1 MWDHLNASF
10 FGASGKFPINAIF
23 TFHDTM
29 SISPLQLPNITSA
42 AVFVL
47 SSVDHLNK
55 QNFTAI
61 KTDSKQNI
69 RVSAKWIVLHKTISA
84 IRYFFFTSQMRFLE
98 KILHATNLAAAI
110 LNTETFSNLTGV
122 LRLTSSY
129 SIQDESIPIRL
140 MINDQSIDYFFHGI
154 IKSSYARN

>member
-1 MWDHLNASF
+1 
-10 FGASGKFPINAIF
+10 
-23 TFHDTM
+23 M

-69 RVSAKWIVLHKTISA
+69 RVSAKWIVLYKTISA
-84 IRYFFFTSQMRFLE
+84 YSLFFSLLRCVSWKKYFMQQTWQQLS
-98 KILHATNLAAAI
+98 
-110 LNTETFSNLTGV
+110 
-122 LRLTSSY
+122 
-129 SIQDESIPIRL
+129 
-140 MINDQSIDYFFHGI
+140 
-154 IKSSYARN
+154 

>member
-1 MWDHLNASF
+1 
-10 FGASGKFPINAIF
+10 
-23 TFHDTM
+23 
-29 SISPLQLPNITSA
+29 
-42 AVFVL
+42 
-47 SSVDHLNK
+47 
-55 QNFTAI
+55 
-61 KTDSKQNI
+61 
-69 RVSAKWIVLHKTISA
+69 
-84 IRYFFFTSQMRFLE
+84 MRFLE

>member
-1 MWDHLNASF
+1 
-10 FGASGKFPINAIF
+10 
-23 TFHDTM
+23 M

-84 IRYFFFTSQMRFLE
+84 IRYFFFHFSDAFLGKNTSCDKL
-98 KILHATNLAAAI
+98 
-110 LNTETFSNLTGV
+110 G
-122 LRLTSSY
+122 SSY
-129 SIQDESIPIRL
+129 LE
-140 MINDQSIDYFFHGI
+140 H
-154 IKSSYARN
+154 RNVL